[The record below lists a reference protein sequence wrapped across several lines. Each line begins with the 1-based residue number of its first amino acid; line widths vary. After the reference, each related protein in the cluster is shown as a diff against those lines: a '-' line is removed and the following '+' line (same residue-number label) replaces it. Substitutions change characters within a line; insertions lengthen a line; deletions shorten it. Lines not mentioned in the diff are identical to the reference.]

1 MNPYNIL
8 GVSQDASED
17 EIKKAFKEQ
26 ARKWH
31 PDVNKDEGAEEK
43 FKEVNEA
50 YQTLTN
56 KSNQHNFGGFESG
69 GFGGFDIEDF
79 FRKSQANTV
88 RNVGYI
94 AITLDEVMSGAQKA
108 IDMTHNSPCG
118 DCKGAG
124 LKLSDKICPDCNGTG
139 GTQVQRGIMTIMTQC
154 NSCGAT
160 GKKIESICK
169 SCNGSKTHTTIEK
182 IDITIPI
189 GSRHGST
196 IAIKDNTQFVMVNG
210 PIKDIPTDWLSC
222 AFQWY
227 AVSVYNYV
235 RLVGWLSKG
244 NNSFIKEYIKR
255 VIPKLTNY
263 RHKVAAHFA
272 FTAPQ
277 KNDNKADLIASIM
290 TNIIYT
296 HGFLRAGAISEI
308 FTDNNGNLRQVMAY

>member
-196 IAIKDNTQFVMVNG
+196 IAIKDN
-210 PIKDIPTDWLSC
+210 
-222 AFQWY
+222 
-227 AVSVYNYV
+227 YV
-235 RLVGWLSKG
+235 AT
-244 NNSFIKEYIKR
+244 ITHKEHPLFK
-255 VIPKLTNY
+255 KLDHLN
-263 RHKVAAHFA
+263 
-272 FTAPQ
+272 
-277 KNDNKADLIASIM
+277 LIQV
-290 TNIIYT
+290 
-296 HGFLRAGAISEI
+296 REI
-308 FTDNNGNLRQVMAY
+308 EWIDALLGYSLDVQTLNGNKKMKLNPVVQQDATLRMKEMGLVDANGNKGHMFVKIQINMPKELSEKQIKLLKEIRRENDKRES